1 MGKSADLHTVYAFF
15 FKVANIAD
23 MKKICIAN
31 FSIRY
36 IGLQQ
41 APFPLAYT
49 FREKIISKLKSKK
62 EKDTTAIEDLKEEN
76 CISKI

>member
-15 FKVANIAD
+15 FKVANIAH

-31 FSIRY
+31 FSKRY

-49 FREKIISKLKSKK
+49 FREKKHFEVEI
-62 EKDTTAIEDLKEEN
+62 KDRERYN
-76 CISKI
+76 RN